1 MTFAC
6 SFCSLDRNQFVGQYG
21 FSILKYVL
29 TSLLTCHLSLKI
41 SYERKASIMEHSHYP
56 FATQDWSLI
65 RHRTLT
71 LQANQVRAVEAVKG
85 ELWITIDG
93 NCNDFFVRAG
103 ESVAI
108 PCRKGNVVVESTS
121 ATSIVRIALTA
132 QSPLVERVGPS
143 FAQAFSV
150 TVTRPIAAILCS
162 IGTGLRKLAVQLD
175 PKLARA

>member
-1 MTFAC
+1 
-6 SFCSLDRNQFVGQYG
+6 
-21 FSILKYVL
+21 
-29 TSLLTCHLSLKI
+29 
-41 SYERKASIMEHSHYP
+41 MEHSHYP

-162 IGTGLRKLAVQLD
+162 IGTRLRRLAVQLD
-175 PKLARA
+175 PKLSRA